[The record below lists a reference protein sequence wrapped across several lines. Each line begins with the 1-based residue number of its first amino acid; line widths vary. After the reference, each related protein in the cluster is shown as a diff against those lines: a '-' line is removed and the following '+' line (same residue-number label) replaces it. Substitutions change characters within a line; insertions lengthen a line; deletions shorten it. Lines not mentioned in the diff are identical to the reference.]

1 MEPPPESASTCA
13 SSPTPDRRKGVF
25 SLAMTVLFTAFTTV
39 ILMAITLWYLDVD
52 VPDALDDAVNVGY
65 SILYTVNIPR
75 AVEDAAEPK

>member
-1 MEPPPESASTCA
+1 
-13 SSPTPDRRKGVF
+13 
-25 SLAMTVLFTAFTTV
+25 MTVLFTAFTTV

-52 VPDALDDAVNVGY
+52 IPDALDDAVYAGY